1 MKKLRQFLKFDL
13 RAFLAGKTLI
23 AIAATPWK
31 GEKGEIL
38 GSRVETVIIK
48 DSTDYGVPGVTNIY
62 EKIIVKIPKADFT
75 VPSGAQVE
83 LVNGTGTVYGDYSQ
97 NLSVKA
103 DDIRVVNQTNGGK

>member
-1 MKKLRQFLKFDL
+1 MKKLRQFLQFDL
-13 RAFLAGKTLI
+13 RRFLEGKTLV

-38 GSRVETVIIK
+38 GGRVETAIIK

-62 EKIIVKIPKADFT
+62 EKIIVKIPKADFM

-83 LVNGTGTVYGDYSQ
+83 LVNGTGSLK
-97 NLSVKA
+97 NL
-103 DDIRVVNQTNGGK
+103 